1 MAQAAIRLVS
11 PSTREKAATW
21 CWNADV
27 GTLAVFQSPDRR
39 TLAQNAAMWATLTEI
54 AEQVEWHGQHLAPDD
69 WKLLFLADMD
79 RGARMVPALDGRG
92 FVNLNTSSS
101 ALRVREF
108 AELLDAIYSF
118 AADHNVVLQSSGG
131 RP

>member
-1 MAQAAIRLVS
+1 MTHGPSLTIRLHQ
-11 PSTREKAATW
+11 PRQARRKAADCW
-21 CWNADV
+21 CW
-27 GTLAVFQSPDRR
+27 GPTYTAVTFSAPDKRS
-39 TLAQNAAMWATLTEI
+39 LEQNAFMWAMLTEI
-54 AEQVEWHGQHLAPDD
+54 AEQQLWHGQHLAPDD

-108 AELLDAIYSF
+108 NTLLDAIQKF
-118 AADHNVVLQSSGG
+118 AAEHQIMLGP
-131 RP
+131 R